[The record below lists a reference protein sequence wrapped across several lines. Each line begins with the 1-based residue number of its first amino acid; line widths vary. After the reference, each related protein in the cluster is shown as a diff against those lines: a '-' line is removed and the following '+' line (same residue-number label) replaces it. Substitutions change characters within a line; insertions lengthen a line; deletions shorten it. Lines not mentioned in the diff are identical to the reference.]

1 MNLIENTFNLNTK
14 LLKEDLKKAR
24 EREPIDGFLNINY
37 NGRPSVVDYYV
48 EYENE
53 KTYLI
58 INFGEK
64 PQRILLS
71 EEELTFGTRSYLTC
85 TCGNRVN
92 ALYLDKGVFAC
103 RDCHKLKYQ
112 STTINRNSKHGQ
124 FLYQQSQ
131 ILKAMSMRENM
142 TRIFYKS
149 QYTRKFNRFI
159 NLCTK
164 TGLLKEVIES
174 GKLLTAINTQ
184 S

>member
-71 EEELTFGTRSYLTC
+71 EEELTFGNRSYLTC

-131 ILKAMSMRENM
+131 ILKLMSLRESM
-142 TRIFYKS
+142 SHIFYKS
-149 QYTRKFNRFI
+149 QYTKKFNRYLD
-159 NLCTK
+159 LCSRA
-164 TGLLKEVIES
+164 GLTSETLDAKE
-174 GKLLTAINTQ
+174 LMTAINQ